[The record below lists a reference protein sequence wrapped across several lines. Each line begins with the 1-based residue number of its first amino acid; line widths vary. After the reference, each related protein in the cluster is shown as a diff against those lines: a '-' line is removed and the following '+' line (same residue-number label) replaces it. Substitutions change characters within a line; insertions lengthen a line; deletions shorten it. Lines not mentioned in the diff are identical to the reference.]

1 MSDWTRGLVLAAMLV
16 GMAASLAACGD
27 TWRGLKQD
35 TGQNMEKTGE
45 AIEKAGEAVKP

>member
-1 MSDWTRGLVLAAMLV
+1 MSGWMRGLALVAMLV
-16 GMAASLAACGD
+16 GMAAALSACGD
-27 TWRGLKQD
+27 TWRGMKED